1 VRVTV
6 AGMKANL
13 GVAGVLA
20 TATILFAS
28 TDANAA
34 DHANGFGEKGQL
46 LLSADRF
53 VPVFNYASASITR
66 TENGIEATDSRS
78 GSGLSLLFGR
88 SFADNQDFGVP
99 INVHALP
106 RVAFDVTII
115 PRLTLGGAI
124 AFGFGLGGT
133 NETET
138 VAGSTKTTRKTDAPT
153 GTAIGFAPRVGYI
166 LPLSD
171 MFAFWPRAG
180 LGIYSVSAST
190 ERVNNNNV
198 ITTTR
203 MTDTLFSLDLD
214 PQFAIVP
221 LEHFFITVGPTVNIP
236 ITGSRSVSTTTGS
249 STVERTDDASVFNLG
264 LNAGLGG
271 WFNVF

>member
-1 VRVTV
+1 MRVTV

-28 TDANAA
+28 TDASAA

-46 LLSADRF
+46 ILSADRF
-53 VPVFNYASASITR
+53 VPVFNYASASTTR
-66 TENGIEATDSRS
+66 TENNADLTDSRS

-133 NETET
+133 NERE
-138 VAGSTKTTRKTDAPT
+138 ALEGATKTTQKTDAPT

-180 LGIYSVSAST
+180 LGIYSVSASS
-190 ERVNNNNV
+190 ERVGPNNV
-198 ITTTR
+198 ITTDR
-203 MTDTLFSLDLD
+203 VTDTLFSLDLD

-236 ITGSRSVSTTTGS
+236 ITGSRSTSTTIGS
-249 STVERTDDASVFNLG
+249 NINERTDRKSV
-264 LNAGLGG
+264 
-271 WFNVF
+271 V

>member
-1 VRVTV
+1 MRVTV
-6 AGMKANL
+6 ACMKANL

-20 TATILFAS
+20 AATILFAS
-28 TDANAA
+28 TDASAA

-46 LLSADRF
+46 ILSADRF
-53 VPVFNYASASITR
+53 VPVFNYASASITETQNNVDLTR
-66 TENGIEATDSRS
+66 SRS

-133 NETET
+133 AETEAL
-138 VAGSTKTTRKTDAPT
+138 AGATKTTRKTDAPT

-166 LPLSD
+166 LALSD

-190 ERVNNNNV
+190 EREDDNV

-203 MTDTLFSLDLD
+203 VTDTLFSLDLD

-249 STVERTDDASVFNLG
+249 STVERTNDASVFNLG